1 MKILV
6 IALENCKK
14 SPLKYFT
21 EKTVFAKFEEF
32 VYNALFKIACL
43 ENSATFTGKSICAEV
58 SFVKKLH
65 VSSLTLFVNKTPTQ
79 VFANFLRTT
88 FDRTT
93 PGDCF

>member
-21 EKTVFAKFEEF
+21 ETPIFAKFEEF

-58 SFVKKLH
+58 SFFKKVTCLQPDTFCEQD
-65 VSSLTLFVNKTPTQ
+65 SDTGFCEFFKN
-79 VFANFLRTT
+79 NF
-88 FDRTT
+88 
-93 PGDCF
+93 